1 MTRVVR
7 VGATL
12 GIKRIR
18 VTGGEPLTRPGIAG
32 FCGELTKI
40 PGIEGVGI
48 STNGTLLGKTEN
60 GITLAERLVKG
71 GVRTANISLDSLDRA
86 TYQRTTSR
94 DLLPRVLEGID
105 AAIEAGFDSIRLNC
119 VLMKGQTERELPALI
134 EFTRQKNA
142 LLRFIEL
149 MPVSTQAKNATVPNS
164 RNDIPCL
171 KLSIHAPGR
180 GSADTRDGTSDS
192 SKNGL
197 ASPIP
202 IIVNISIACAPG
214 SVTV

>member
-1 MTRVVR
+1 MEDSFGHRISYLRVSVTDRCNERCRYCMPEEEQPWFAKEDTLTYEEMTRVVR

-71 GVRTANISLDSLDRA
+71 
-86 TYQRTTSR
+86 
-94 DLLPRVLEGID
+94 E
-105 AAIEAGFDSIRLNC
+105 
-119 VLMKGQTERELPALI
+119 
-134 EFTRQKNA
+134 
-142 LLRFIEL
+142 
-149 MPVSTQAKNATVPNS
+149 
-164 RNDIPCL
+164 
-171 KLSIHAPGR
+171 
-180 GSADTRDGTSDS
+180 
-192 SKNGL
+192 
-197 ASPIP
+197 
-202 IIVNISIACAPG
+202 
-214 SVTV
+214 